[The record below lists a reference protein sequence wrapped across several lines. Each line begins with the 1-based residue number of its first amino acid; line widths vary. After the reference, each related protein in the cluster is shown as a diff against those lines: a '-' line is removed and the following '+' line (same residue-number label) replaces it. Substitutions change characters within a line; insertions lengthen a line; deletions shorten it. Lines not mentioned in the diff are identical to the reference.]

1 MPSKFFL
8 YKYEVGDVIE
18 SRKKHPCGGNK
29 WELTRVGVDCK
40 LTCLTCGRK
49 METDRPTL
57 EKMTANVI
65 RKEKPSE
72 EN

>member
-8 YKYEVGDVIE
+8 YKYEVGDIVV
-18 SRKKHPCGGNK
+18 SRKKHPCGGNR
-29 WELTRVGVDCK
+29 WELMRVGADCK

-57 EKMTANVI
+57 EKMTAEVI
-65 RKEKPSE
+65 REKKEE
-72 EN
+72 